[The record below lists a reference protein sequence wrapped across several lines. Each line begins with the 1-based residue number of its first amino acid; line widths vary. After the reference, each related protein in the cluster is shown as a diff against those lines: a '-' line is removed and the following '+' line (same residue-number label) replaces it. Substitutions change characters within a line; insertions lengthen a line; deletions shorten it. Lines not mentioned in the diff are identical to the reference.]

1 MCRQVLC
8 TAFARGRITLL
19 RRTVTEHAGAE
30 GLTGRG
36 LEDFV
41 LAVNEIVTNAVL
53 HGGGHGR
60 LRLWSHAGRLWCE
73 VSDEGP
79 GLPAGWMGD
88 GRPPEGLDFRGRG
101 LWLTGMLCDQ
111 VMIVSG
117 PAGTTVMFSALLS
130 DAPNREPAALL

>member
-8 TAFARGRITLL
+8 AAFARGRITFL
-19 RRTVTEHAGAE
+19 RRAVAEHARYE
-30 GLTGRG
+30 GLTGRR

-41 LAVNEIVTNAVL
+41 LAVNEITTNAVV

-60 LRLWSHAGRLWCE
+60 LRLWSHGERLWCE

-88 GRPPEGLDFRGRG
+88 MRPPEGLDFRGRG
-101 LWLTGMLCDQ
+101 LWLTSMLCDHIT
-111 VMIVSG
+111 IVSG
-117 PAGTTVMFSALLS
+117 PAGTTVTF
-130 DAPNREPAALL
+130 AAVRG

>member
-1 MCRQVLC
+1 MTSQVLR
-8 TAFARGRITLL
+8 TSFARGRITLL
-19 RRTVTEHAGAE
+19 RRTVTEHARRH
-30 GLTGRG
+30 GLTGGR

-41 LAVNEIVTNAVL
+41 LAVNEVATNAVL

-60 LRLWSHAGRLWCE
+60 LRMWSHGGRLWCE

-88 GRPPEGLDFRGRG
+88 GRPPERLDHRGRG

-117 PAGTTVMFSALLS
+117 PAGTTVTF
-130 DAPNREPAALL
+130 AALCD